1 MTRLLALLG
10 DAHDAAREA
19 SAAADARHSEV
30 GEALDV
36 ALEAEVTL
44 VDSAVQC
51 QRRRAEVAEAE
62 AAGEGEGEAATD
74 GGEGAA
80 RRLQLRGARLRGR
93 LHALKA
99 AQAELATSAGPETP
113 GWAGAGAEAE
123 AEAEVEGGR
132 AADRAAD
139 VGGLKR
145 QRRAEAGAEH
155 DATRPAG
162 AELRRARL
170 ETDAATR
177 AGAAAAVAAR
187 DAEARAQAAEVARR
201 GAATEL
207 AALREAALTTA
218 RRAQQQP
225 SGEDPATSQAELQ
238 RATTAAAAA
247 AAARKQAEERVA
259 RVVGGDIH
267 AASGGGET
275 GGRRGGAAPA
285 LASLL
290 RVRDEP
296 GMRRCLFALHVLA
309 GRSLPVRVTSTAE
322 QVWPVLDAARRGGR
336 SVRVWP
342 LDRLKPHDHT
352 QRQRAIQAEFGPTR
366 VVLPVDL
373 LEFDAPFAPAVR
385 QAVGRSLLV
394 EDDELAAE
402 IVRRHGVPCVSFE
415 GTRHEKGKM
424 QGGYHGERASSF
436 TLLLERQQAAAAA
449 DQAGTAMREAAARL
463 RTVQASASAARAAS
477 DACAA
482 EERGAARVR
491 EAAEGCRA
499 MHAAAL
505 TAQQEEAEEQQRAAC
520 AASRLAA
527 LEKAPPVEEGKSSAW
542 WQRLQEQQRASLQAQ
557 ASALQSELRG
567 ICEAAVTE
575 GAMQQLRR
583 LDAEAVEEQLQELAL
598 AGQQAAATLASQAR
612 TLSALACLLTHLT
625 YELMFM

>member
-1 MTRLLALLG
+1 M
-10 DAHDAAREA
+10 
-19 SAAADARHSEV
+19 
-30 GEALDV
+30 DV

-51 QRRRAEVAEAE
+51 QRRRAEAAE
-62 AAGEGEGEAATD
+62 AAATGEGEGEAATD

-99 AQAELATSAGPETP
+99 AQAELATTAGP
-113 GWAGAGAEAE
+113 AGGAEAG
-123 AEAEVEGGR
+123 ADVEVEGGR
-132 AADRAAD
+132 AADA
-139 VGGLKR
+139 GGLKR
-145 QRRAEAGAEH
+145 QRREEAGAEH

-162 AELRRARL
+162 AELHRARL
-170 ETDAATR
+170 EADAATR
-177 AGAAAAVAAR
+177 AAAAAVVAAR

-225 SGEDPATSQAELQ
+225 SGEDPATSQAKLQ

-309 GRSLPVRVTSTAE
+309 GRSLPVRVTDTAE

-352 QRQRAIQAEFGPTR
+352 QRQRAIQAEFGATR

-449 DQAGTAMREAAARL
+449 EQAETAVREAAARL

-482 EERGAARVR
+482 EERGAARVS
-491 EAAEGCRA
+491 EAAEGCRV

-505 TAQQEEAEEQQRAAC
+505 VALQEEAEEQQRAAC

-527 LEKAPPVEEGKSSAW
+527 LEESKG
-542 WQRLQEQQRASLQAQ
+542 LEQQRASLRAQ
-557 ASALQSELRG
+557 ASPTCSY
-567 ICEAAVTE
+567 
-575 GAMQQLRR
+575 
-583 LDAEAVEEQLQELAL
+583 
-598 AGQQAAATLASQAR
+598 
-612 TLSALACLLTHLT
+612 HP
-625 YELMFM
+625 